1 MNKEWSEKNKEF
13 QKLISKE
20 ATFKDGI
27 KMLLELR
34 ASVFEQITQIVDGYP
49 EKAFYE
55 MPFAGADGYHSKTLA
70 YSIWHIF
77 RIEDIVCHTLILQD
91 KQVLEC
97 GNWQKKTGTDIIT
110 TGNELAGQ
118 KIAEF
123 SKKLGV
129 KTLYEYAKAVKDS
142 TNEFLQS
149 LEYSVLKQKFTEEDR
164 NRVAAC
170 GGVSS
175 DENAVWLIDY
185 WCGKDVRGLLKM
197 PFSRHWIMHV
207 EAMCRI
213 KNQLCKKAR
222 KGVDP
227 IAYCGFS
234 CNHCFLSQ
242 WCGSCRTE
250 YNTCSFATCSPDGIC
265 PNTKCC
271 KDKGFDG
278 CWECSEIENCKK
290 GFYIPECDGAAAAKA
305 QALFVGKYGKNEFL
319 KLQDKFHKEYKFSK
333 TQEILG
339 QDMKKG
345 FEILEKF
352 MRGEK

>member
-1 MNKEWSEKNKEF
+1 MDKEWSEKNKVF

-34 ASVFEQITQIVDGYP
+34 ASVFEQITQIVNGYP

-91 KQVLEC
+91 KQILER
-97 GNWQKKTGTDIIT
+97 GNWQKKTGADIIT

-123 SKKLGV
+123 SQKLDV
-129 KTLYEYAKAVKDS
+129 KSLYEYAKAVKDS

-149 LEYSVLKQKFTEEDR
+149 VDYSMLKNKFIEEDR
-164 NRVAAC
+164 NRVAEC
-170 GGVSS
+170 GGVST

-185 WCGKDVRGLLKM
+185 WCGKDVKGLLKM

-207 EAMCRI
+207 EAMRRI
-213 KNQLCKKAR
+213 KNELCKRSR

-234 CNHCFLSQ
+234 CNHCF
-242 WCGSCRTE
+242 
-250 YNTCSFATCSPDGIC
+250 I
-265 PNTKCC
+265 
-271 KDKGFDG
+271 
-278 CWECSEIENCKK
+278 
-290 GFYIPECDGAAAAKA
+290 
-305 QALFVGKYGKNEFL
+305 
-319 KLQDKFHKEYKFSK
+319 
-333 TQEILG
+333 
-339 QDMKKG
+339 
-345 FEILEKF
+345 
-352 MRGEK
+352 

>member
-13 QKLISKE
+13 QKLISKG

-97 GNWQKKTGTDIIT
+97 GNWQKKTGADIIT

-118 KIAEF
+118 NIAEF
-123 SKKLGV
+123 SKKLDV
-129 KTLYEYAKAVKDS
+129 KPLYEYAKAVKDS

-175 DENAVWLIDY
+175 DENAVWLI
-185 WCGKDVRGLLKM
+185 
-197 PFSRHWIMHV
+197 
-207 EAMCRI
+207 
-213 KNQLCKKAR
+213 
-222 KGVDP
+222 
-227 IAYCGFS
+227 
-234 CNHCFLSQ
+234 
-242 WCGSCRTE
+242 
-250 YNTCSFATCSPDGIC
+250 
-265 PNTKCC
+265 
-271 KDKGFDG
+271 
-278 CWECSEIENCKK
+278 
-290 GFYIPECDGAAAAKA
+290 
-305 QALFVGKYGKNEFL
+305 
-319 KLQDKFHKEYKFSK
+319 
-333 TQEILG
+333 
-339 QDMKKG
+339 
-345 FEILEKF
+345 
-352 MRGEK
+352 

>member
-1 MNKEWSEKNKEF
+1 MDKEWSEKNKVF
-13 QKLISKE
+13 QRLISKE

-34 ASVFEQITQIVDGYP
+34 ASVFEQITQIVNGYP

-55 MPFAGADGYHSKTLA
+55 MPFAGAGGYHSKTLA

-91 KQVLEC
+91 KQILER
-97 GNWQKKTGTDIIT
+97 GNWQKKTGADIIT

-123 SKKLGV
+123 SQKLDV
-129 KTLYEYAKAVKDS
+129 KSLYEYAKAVKDS

-149 LEYSVLKQKFTEEDR
+149 VDYSMLKNKFIEEDL
-164 NRVAAC
+164 NRVAEC

-185 WCGKDVRGLLKM
+185 WCGKDVKGLLKM

-207 EAMCRI
+207 EAMRRI
-213 KNQLCKKAR
+213 KDELCKKAR

-271 KDKGFDG
+271 KENGFDG
-278 CWECSEIENCKK
+278 CWECSEIESCTK
-290 GFYIPECDGAAAAKA
+290 GFYTPECDGANAAKA
-305 QALFVGKYGKNEFL
+305 QALYIRKYGKKEFL
-319 KLQDKFHKEYKFSK
+319 KLQDRLHKKFNFSK

-339 QDMKKG
+339 QDIMEG
-345 FEILEKF
+345 LRILE
-352 MRGEK
+352 EN

>member
-123 SKKLGV
+123 SKKLGKNFV
-129 KTLYEYAKAVKDS
+129 RIRKGCQRFHKRIFAVIGI
-142 TNEFLQS
+142 F
-149 LEYSVLKQKFTEEDR
+149 
-164 NRVAAC
+164 
-170 GGVSS
+170 
-175 DENAVWLIDY
+175 
-185 WCGKDVRGLLKM
+185 
-197 PFSRHWIMHV
+197 
-207 EAMCRI
+207 RI
-213 KNQLCKKAR
+213 K
-222 KGVDP
+222 
-227 IAYCGFS
+227 
-234 CNHCFLSQ
+234 
-242 WCGSCRTE
+242 
-250 YNTCSFATCSPDGIC
+250 
-265 PNTKCC
+265 
-271 KDKGFDG
+271 
-278 CWECSEIENCKK
+278 
-290 GFYIPECDGAAAAKA
+290 AK
-305 QALFVGKYGKNEFL
+305 VY
-319 KLQDKFHKEYKFSK
+319 
-333 TQEILG
+333 
-339 QDMKKG
+339 
-345 FEILEKF
+345 
-352 MRGEK
+352 

>member
-1 MNKEWSEKNKEF
+1 MDKEWSEKNKEF

-34 ASVFEQITQIVDGYP
+34 ASVFEQITQIVNGYP

-91 KQVLEC
+91 KQILER
-97 GNWQKKTGTDIIT
+97 GNWQKKTGADIIT

-123 SKKLGV
+123 SKKLDV
-129 KTLYEYAKAVKDS
+129 KSLYDYAKAVMDS

-149 LEYSVLKQKFTEEDR
+149 VDYSMLKNKFIEEDR
-164 NRVAAC
+164 NRVAEC
-170 GGVSS
+170 GGVST

-185 WCGKDVRGLLKM
+185 WCGKDVKGLLKM

-207 EAMCRI
+207 EAMRRI
-213 KNQLCKKAR
+213 KNELCKKAR

-227 IAYCGFS
+227 IACCGFS
-234 CNHCFLSQ
+234 CNH
-242 WCGSCRTE
+242 
-250 YNTCSFATCSPDGIC
+250 
-265 PNTKCC
+265 
-271 KDKGFDG
+271 
-278 CWECSEIENCKK
+278 
-290 GFYIPECDGAAAAKA
+290 
-305 QALFVGKYGKNEFL
+305 
-319 KLQDKFHKEYKFSK
+319 
-333 TQEILG
+333 
-339 QDMKKG
+339 
-345 FEILEKF
+345 
-352 MRGEK
+352 